1 MILES
6 LSRLKMIIFTFRELF
21 IQAGVLNLRN
31 LGAIERRIART
42 VEHPKYQSPF
52 LYFDVSFAVLNKI
65 RSESTIDISFREAF
79 KKKKDPKE

>member
-1 MILES
+1 MNREAF
-6 LSRLKMIIFTFRELF
+6 KIFFPFRELF

-52 LYFDVSFAVLNKI
+52 VYYDVSLAVLDQV
-65 RSESTIDISFREAF
+65 RSLNDFDFFSFF
-79 KKKKDPKE
+79 S